1 MEDGGETQIYG
12 RFRKEENEIGT
23 LKRLDIEP
31 RWRKGEYS
39 LFVEGIIRMGLK
51 KKKKKNLMLALLAG
65 RVFCNISG
73 TNNPT
78 SNIDL

>member
-39 LFVEGIIRMGLK
+39 LFVEGIIRMGLEK
-51 KKKKKNLMLALLAG
+51 KKKK
-65 RVFCNISG
+65 
-73 TNNPT
+73 T
-78 SNIDL
+78 